1 MKFNKLLISALI
13 VVCCSHADAATGF
26 SIGSGFINGTTNRV
40 ATLSLSS
47 LLSNPDTYTITCTLN
62 DTKGNIDYTQV
73 QFDLH
78 NADIFSQVTL
88 DGSQSYT
95 PLVFIMLDNKDH
107 VIQIT
112 PRNGS
117 ITSDSNI
124 ELRWIGTNGTD
135 KTIPINYSC
144 QAVGSKG

>member
-1 MKFNKLLISALI
+1 MKFNKLLISAFI
-13 VVCCSHADAATGF
+13 VACCGHAYAATGF

-40 ATLSLSS
+40 ATLSLA
-47 LLSNPDTYTITCTLN
+47 LLLNNPDTYTITCTLN

-73 QFDLH
+73 QFDIH
-78 NADIFSQVTL
+78 NEDLFSRVTL
-88 DGSQSYT
+88 DGYQSVT
-95 PLVFIMLDNKDH
+95 PLQFIMLDNTDH

-117 ITSDSNI
+117 INSDSNI

-144 QAVGSKG
+144 QAVGSKR